1 MARFWKPAH
10 LQVDSI
16 IDEMMADAEQQ
27 LVRTGPFMDNSDLT
41 IWLIIAA
48 AILLVIA
55 ALAVLYGRSNRDP
68 EDFDRKRDLF
78 EDDDEFDQRPGDH
91 IDVKDEFSSIRIS
104 REDKDEDTTTIA
116 REPGPLVSANG
127 ADFDDEPFVD
137 EPANVVPLRAAEAAR
152 EPLVAAHHVEEQDL
166 PQEQVS
172 QAAADYDYGSVAGA
186 PFDRS
191 PSAPDSGWT
200 PAEGFT
206 QPEAQFSSG
215 SDDDAPYVAPFI
227 RDYINA
233 AEGRQSLRIDELR
246 NDVRRQLSMMK
257 DEQSSRLDLFLSS
270 MDRKLENRPVA
281 SFGGDYDDGVSS
293 RRRFEGLS
301 TSIERIT
308 QSLERQGE
316 RLAELSQSFD
326 SRMADVTP
334 LRTDVR
340 LLHEDIRG
348 FKEDAD
354 VSNAAISELRNQ
366 LEGLQEDFGRLER
379 NFLERA
385 EADTS
390 PVSMRLSDVVRGT
403 LDDDAYD
410 LGTKLSNGHTADCVI
425 YLQNGRSKVAIDGR
439 FPIETFN
446 RLPSRDSVRKN
457 LPQAKAGEDE
467 FRRTVLRAIFSCADR
482 CIVHGETTDSA
493 ILFMP
498 SEAAY
503 TILHDRFPDL
513 VRDSHRA
520 RVWLTSPSTLM
531 GTLNLL
537 HNVLPAGD
545 DYGLSR
551 DDILDQEF
559 DDASDGPFY
568 AGPQERARSRGLS
581 SEEAAL
587 ERRLRQLRE
596 QEQAISDELERARG
610 AGQTST
616 RRYRQEPSARRSP
629 SDDFETRLE
638 RFAFDLDEGRDV
650 VEGDPRAAFR
660 DDRDDDLR

>member
-10 LQVDSI
+10 LQADSI
-16 IDEMMADAEQQ
+16 IDEMMAEAEQQ
-27 LVRTGPFMDNSDLT
+27 LVRTGPYMDNSDLT

-68 EDFDRKRDLF
+68 EDFDRDRDLF
-78 EDDDEFDQRPGDH
+78 NDDDDDFAHRPEDSMELR
-91 IDVKDEFSSIRIS
+91 DEFSSLRVT
-104 REDKDEDTTTIA
+104 REGDDDGETPLS
-116 REPGPLVSANG
+116 REPGPLTSVNG
-127 ADFDDEPFVD
+127 AGFADEEPFTE
-137 EPANVVPLRAAEAAR
+137 EPANVVPLRAAEATR
-152 EPLVAAHHVEEQDL
+152 EPLVAAQHAESADL
-166 PQEQVS
+166 PQEQMTTAS
-172 QAAADYDYGSVAGA
+172 ADYDYGSVASTPLERTMPPA
-186 PFDRS
+186 DT
-191 PSAPDSGWT
+191 GWT

-206 QPEAQFSSG
+206 HQEASYSGG
-215 SDDDAPYVAPFI
+215 SDDDVPYVAPFI

-270 MDRKLENRPVA
+270 MDRKLNARPA
-281 SFGGDYDDGVSS
+281 TGFGSEFDDGSTT

-301 TSIERIT
+301 SSIERIT

-316 RLAELSQSFD
+316 RLAELSQSFEN
-326 SRMADVTP
+326 RMADVAP
-334 LRTDVR
+334 LRTDMR
-340 LLHEDIRG
+340 LLHEDMRG

-354 VSNAAISELRNQ
+354 LSNVSMSELRNQ
-366 LEGLQEDFGRLER
+366 LDTLQEDFGRLER

-385 EADTS
+385 DADTS
-390 PVSMRLSDVVRGT
+390 AVSMRLSDVVRGT
-403 LDDDAYD
+403 LDDEAYD
-410 LGTKLSNGHTADCVI
+410 LNAKLSNGHVADCVI
-425 YLQNGRSKVAIDGR
+425 YLKGGRSKVAIDGR
-439 FPIETFN
+439 FPVETFN
-446 RLPSRDSVRKN
+446 RLPSRDAVRKN
-457 LPQAKAGEDE
+457 LPQAKVGEDE

-482 CIVHGETTDSA
+482 CIVAGETNDSA

-537 HNVLPAGD
+537 HNVLPGGD
-545 DYGLSR
+545 DYGSSYGE
-551 DDILDQEF
+551 DF
-559 DDASDGPFY
+559 DDGSEGPFY
-568 AGPQERARSRGLS
+568 TGPQERVRSRGLS

-596 QEQAISDELERARG
+596 QEQAISDELERARH
-610 AGQTST
+610 AGQTQA
-616 RRYRQEPSARRSP
+616 RRYRQEPSVRRSE
-629 SDDFETRLE
+629 DDFEARLE
-638 RFAFDLDEGRDV
+638 RFAFDIDEGRD
-650 VEGDPRAAFR
+650 ETDDEPRSSFR
-660 DDRDDDLR
+660 DDRDDELR

>member
-1 MARFWKPAH
+1 MARFWKPSH
-10 LQVDSI
+10 LQADSI
-16 IDEMMADAEQQ
+16 IDEMMAEAEQQ
-27 LVRTGPFMDNSDLT
+27 LVRTGPYMDNSDLT

-55 ALAVLYGRSNRDP
+55 ALAVLWGRSNRDP
-68 EDFDRKRDLF
+68 EDFDRDRDLF
-78 EDDDEFDQRPGDH
+78 HDDDDDFGHRPGDSMN
-91 IDVKDEFSSIRIS
+91 VKDEFSSIRIS
-104 REDKDEDTTTIA
+104 REDDGDEETTLS
-116 REPGPLVSANG
+116 REPGPLMSVNG
-127 ADFDDEPFVD
+127 ADFVDE
-137 EPANVVPLRAAEAAR
+137 EPANVVPLRAAEATR
-152 EPLVAAHHVEEQDL
+152 EPLVAAQHAESADL
-166 PQEQVS
+166 PQEQITTAS
-172 QAAADYDYGSVAGA
+172 ADYDYGSVASTPLERTMPPA
-186 PFDRS
+186 DT
-191 PSAPDSGWT
+191 GWT

-206 QPEAQFSSG
+206 QHEANYSGG
-215 SDDDAPYVAPFI
+215 SDDDVPYVAPFI

-270 MDRKLENRPVA
+270 MDRKLDARPAA
-281 SFGGDYDDGVSS
+281 SFGSEFDDGSTT

-301 TSIERIT
+301 NSIERIT

-326 SRMADVTP
+326 SRMADVAP

-340 LLHEDIRG
+340 LLHEDVRG

-354 VSNAAISELRNQ
+354 ISNASMSELRSQ
-366 LEGLQEDFGRLER
+366 LETLQEDFGRLER

-390 PVSMRLSDVVRGT
+390 AVSMRLSDVVRGT

-410 LGTKLSNGHTADCVI
+410 LNAKLSNGHAADCVI
-425 YLQNGRSKVAIDGR
+425 YLKGGRSKVAIDGR
-439 FPIETFN
+439 FPVETFN
-446 RLPSRDSVRKN
+446 RLPSRDAVRKN

-482 CIVHGETTDSA
+482 CIVAGETTDSA

-537 HNVLPAGD
+537 HNVLPGGD
-545 DYGLSR
+545 DYSSSYG
-551 DDILDQEF
+551 DDF
-559 DDASDGPFY
+559 DDGSDGPFY

-610 AGQTST
+610 AGQTQT
-616 RRYRQEPSARRSP
+616 RRYRQEPSVRRSE
-629 SDDFETRLE
+629 DDFEARLE
-638 RFAFDLDEGRDV
+638 RFAFDIDEGRDLTDT
-650 VEGDPRAAFR
+650 EPRPSFR
-660 DDRDDDLR
+660 DDRDDELR

>member
-10 LQVDSI
+10 MQVDSI

-27 LVRTGPFMDNSDLT
+27 LVRTGPFMDNSDVT
-41 IWLIIAA
+41 IWVIIAA
-48 AILLVIA
+48 AIFLVIV
-55 ALAVLYGRSNRDP
+55 ALFVLYGRSKRDP
-68 EDFDRKRDLF
+68 DDYDRGRDLF
-78 EDDDEFDQRPGDH
+78 VDDDDYPNPRGESV
-91 IDVKDEFSSIRIS
+91 DVKDEFASIRIS
-104 REDKDEDTTTIA
+104 RDEDDQDMTTIG
-116 REPGPLVSANG
+116 REPGPLISANG
-127 ADFDDEPFVD
+127 ADFEEKNDAEAEEPV
-137 EPANVVPLRAAEAAR
+137 NVVPLRAAEGSR
-152 EPLVAAHHVEEQDL
+152 EPLVAAHHVDEPDL
-166 PQEQVS
+166 PHEQVT
-172 QAAADYDYGSVAGA
+172 QASTDYDYGSVAGA
-186 PFDRS
+186 PLERNL
-191 PSAPDSGWT
+191 PPAESGWV
-200 PAEGFT
+200 PAEGF
-206 QPEAQFSSG
+206 AQQGAGFASA

-227 RDYINA
+227 RDYISA
-233 AEGRQSLRIDELR
+233 AENRQSLRIDELR
-246 NDVRRQLSMMK
+246 SDVRRQLSMMK

-270 MDRKLENRPVA
+270 MDRKLEARPLTG
-281 SFGGDYDDGVSS
+281 FGSEFDDGATT
-293 RRRFEGLS
+293 RRRFEGIS

-326 SRMADVTP
+326 SRMADVAP
-334 LRTDVR
+334 IRSDVR
-340 LLHEDIRG
+340 LLHEDVRG
-348 FKEDAD
+348 FKDDAEL
-354 VSNAAISELRNQ
+354 SSAAVSELRGQ
-366 LEGLQEDFGRLER
+366 LETLQEDFGRLER

-385 EADTS
+385 ETDTS

-403 LDDDAYD
+403 LDDEAFE
-410 LGTKLSNGHTADCVI
+410 LNAKLSNGHTTDCVI
-425 YLQNGRSKVAIDGR
+425 YLRGGRSKVAIDGH

-482 CIVHGETTDSA
+482 CIVPGETTDSA

-537 HNVLPAGD
+537 HNVLPSGD
-545 DYGLSR
+545 EYGSGA
-551 DDILDQEF
+551 DF
-559 DDASDGPFY
+559 DDGSDGPFY
-568 AGPQERARSRGLS
+568 AGPQERPRSRGLT

-610 AGQTST
+610 SSQTGG
-616 RRYRQEPSARRSP
+616 RRYRQEPSARRAE
-629 SDDFETRLE
+629 DDFETRLE
-638 RFAFDLDEGRDV
+638 RFAFDLDEDRDQV
-650 VEGDPRAAFR
+650 ADDTRPAFR

>member
-10 LQVDSI
+10 LQADSI
-16 IDEMMADAEQQ
+16 IDEMMAEAEQQ
-27 LVRTGPFMDNSDLT
+27 LVRTGPFMDNSE
-41 IWLIIAA
+41 LIIWVTIGA

-68 EDFDRKRDLF
+68 EDYARGRDLF
-78 EDDDEFDQRPGDH
+78 EDDDEFDHQPADA
-91 IDVKDEFSSIRIS
+91 IDVKDEFSSIRIT
-104 REDKDEDTTTIA
+104 REDDSDDTTTIA
-116 REPGPLVSANG
+116 REPGPLMSSNG
-127 ADFDDEPFVD
+127 ADFVDDEPLLD
-137 EPANVVPLRAAEAAR
+137 EPANVVPLRAAEPVR
-152 EPLVAAHHVEEQDL
+152 EPLVAAQHVEEHDV

-172 QAAADYDYGSVAGA
+172 QAAADYDYGSVTGA
-186 PFDRS
+186 PLERS
-191 PSAPDSGWT
+191 TPVADTGWT

-206 QPEAQFSSG
+206 QQDMSFSGG
-215 SDDDAPYVAPFI
+215 SDDDVPYVAPFI

-246 NDVRRQLSMMK
+246 NDVRRQLNMMK

-281 SFGGDYDDGVSS
+281 SFGGDYDDGSS
-293 RRRFEGLS
+293 TRRRFEGLS

-316 RLAELSQSFD
+316 RLADLSQSFD
-326 SRMADVTP
+326 SRMADVAP
-334 LRTDVR
+334 IRTDMR
-340 LLHEDIRG
+340 LLHEDVRG
-348 FKEDAD
+348 FKEDAEI
-354 VSNAAISELRNQ
+354 NAAAVSELRGK
-366 LEGLQEDFGRLER
+366 LETLQEDFGRLER

-390 PVSMRLSDVVRGT
+390 SVSMRLSEVVRGT
-403 LDDDAYD
+403 LDDDAYE
-410 LGTKLSNGHTADCVI
+410 LNAKLSNGHTADCVI
-425 YLQNGRSKVAIDGR
+425 YLKGGRSKVAIDGR

-482 CIVHGETTDSA
+482 SIVQGETTDSA

-537 HNVLPAGD
+537 HNVLPSGD
-545 DYGLSR
+545 DYSAPRGETLGS
-551 DDILDQEF
+551 DF
-559 DDASDGPFY
+559 DDASEGPFY
-568 AGPQERARSRGLS
+568 AGPQERVRSRGLS

-610 AGQTST
+610 ASQQST
-616 RRYRQEPSARRSP
+616 RRYRQEPSVRRSE
-629 SDDFETRLE
+629 DDFETRLE
-638 RFAFDLDEGRDV
+638 RFAFDLDEGRDIV
-650 VEGDPRAAFR
+650 DDEPRSAFR

>member
-1 MARFWKPAH
+1 MQA
-10 LQVDSI
+10 DSI
-16 IDEMMADAEQQ
+16 IDEMMADAERQ

-68 EDFDRKRDLF
+68 DDYNRGRDLF
-78 EDDDEFDQRPGDH
+78 DDDDEYTNRHDDSV
-91 IDVKDEFSSIRIS
+91 DMKDEFASIRIA
-104 REDKDEDTTTIA
+104 RAEDDQDTTTIT
-116 REPGPLVSANG
+116 REPGPLLSANG
-127 ADFDDEPFVD
+127 ADFDEADDPEPE
-137 EPANVVPLRAAEAAR
+137 EPANVVPLRAAEGSR
-152 EPLVAAHHVEEQDL
+152 ETLVATHHADEPEL
-166 PQEQVS
+166 PKEQVT
-172 QAAADYDYGSVAGA
+172 QASTDYDYGSVAGSTLERNL
-186 PFDRS
+186 P
-191 PSAPDSGWT
+191 PSESGWVPT
-200 PAEGFT
+200 ESFAQQEAGF
-206 QPEAQFSSG
+206 ASA
-215 SDDDAPYVAPFI
+215 SDDDVPYVAPFI
-227 RDYINA
+227 RDYISA
-233 AEGRQSLRIDELR
+233 AENRQSLRIDELR
-246 NDVRRQLSMMK
+246 SDVRRQLSMMK

-270 MDRKLENRPVA
+270 MDRKLEARPVA
-281 SFGGDYDDGVSS
+281 GFGSEFDDGATT
-293 RRRFEGLS
+293 RRRFEGIS

-326 SRMADVTP
+326 HRMADVAP
-334 LRTDVR
+334 LRSDMR
-340 LLHEDIRG
+340 LLHEDVRG
-348 FKEDAD
+348 FKDDAEL
-354 VSNAAISELRNQ
+354 SSAAVSELRGQ
-366 LEGLQEDFGRLER
+366 LETLQEDFGRLER
-379 NFLERA
+379 NFLDRA

-390 PVSMRLSDVVRGT
+390 AVSMRLSDVVRGT
-403 LDDDAYD
+403 LDDEAFE
-410 LGTKLSNGHTADCVI
+410 LNAKLSNGHATDCVI
-425 YLQNGRSKVAIDGR
+425 YLRGGRSKVAIDGH

-482 CIVHGETTDSA
+482 CIVPGETTDSA

-537 HNVLPAGD
+537 HNVLPGGDEYQAGQ
-545 DYGLSR
+545 G
-551 DDILDQEF
+551 F
-559 DDASDGPFY
+559 DDGSDGPYY
-568 AGPQERARSRGLS
+568 AGPQERPRSRGLT

-610 AGQTST
+610 TTQPAG
-616 RRYRQEPSARRSP
+616 RRYRQEPSVRRP
-629 SDDFETRLE
+629 EDDFEARLE
-638 RFAFDLDEGRDV
+638 RFAFDLDDNRDPIAD
-650 VEGDPRAAFR
+650 ETRPAYR